1 VTMVGLIV
9 SPELMKISC
18 VLVIDTLF
26 AGLGESEPI
35 GL

>member
-1 VTMVGLIV
+1 MVGLNV
-9 SPELMKISC
+9 SLELMKISC
-18 VLVIDTLF
+18 VLVVNTLF